1 LAVCPN
7 SNDVRV
13 YSNVGSKSTDDWE
26 LSHTLE
32 GVNLAGDLTGLP
44 SFRDCP
50 PPSQHDLLVT
60 SIDWC
65 PVTGRIVTCSQDR
78 NAFVWTFNS
87 STGEWTKQM
96 VLLRINR
103 AATSCRW
110 SPNGKKFAVS
120 SGSNTV
126 CICSFDEV
134 SDWWVSQAITRFK
147 STVNAVEW
155 HPNSMLVA
163 APFACPGPRH
173 ALRAGR
179 ASPGGGSG
187 GGSAALPLARRASS
201 PPSAI
206 APRRP
211 AAQAWVTDIGDTPD
225 VGPFGSAEGL
235 EFGDM
240 IVDRSI
246 SSDTTTAVRGRQGT
260 AWLRAHGRLDTQAA
274 AEALEAPLPPLR
286 CTCCAPRYWPVR
298 RAKRRASCPP
308 AWINAAAWSP
318 SGNCLAYATQASD
331 VCFLSARGGAVTEQ
345 TIRVRGLPALS
356 LAFIDDKTLVAAGF
370 DMNPAIFRHPGDGW
384 VTSGEWS
391 FDTFA
396 DKKPETGKAGTGG
409 GSAFSAARSMFASK
423 VATGRA
429 AAASSEKLW
438 TRHEA
443 AIVEVRALTKPA
455 GKAAGAAAAA
465 AGSAVTGSFSTAG
478 SDGRIVVWT
487 M

>member
-1 LAVCPN
+1 MP
-7 SNDVRV
+7 
-13 YSNVGSKSTDDWE
+13 
-26 LSHTLE
+26 
-32 GVNLAGDLTGLP
+32 
-44 SFRDCP
+44 
-50 PPSQHDLLVT
+50 
-60 SIDWC
+60 
-65 PVTGRIVTCSQDR
+65 
-78 NAFVWTFNS
+78 
-87 STGEWTKQM
+87 
-96 VLLRINR
+96 
-103 AATSCRW
+103 
-110 SPNGKKFAVS
+110 
-120 SGSNTV
+120 
-126 CICSFDEV
+126 
-134 SDWWVSQAITRFK
+134 
-147 STVNAVEW
+147 
-155 HPNSMLVA
+155 
-163 APFACPGPRH
+163 AP
-173 ALRAGR
+173 
-179 ASPGGGSG
+179 
-187 GGSAALPLARRASS
+187 
-201 PPSAI
+201 
-206 APRRP
+206 
-211 AAQAWVTDIGDTPD
+211 Q
-225 VGPFGSAEGL
+225 
-235 EFGDM
+235 
-240 IVDRSI
+240 
-246 SSDTTTAVRGRQGT
+246 
-260 AWLRAHGRLDTQAA
+260 
-274 AEALEAPLPPLR
+274 
-286 CTCCAPRYWPVR
+286 
-298 RAKRRASCPP
+298 